1 MQQETMLVL
10 NDESLLYNI
19 NKRSDL
25 KRLKRKVGE
34 SES

>member
-1 MQQETMLVL
+1 MLVL

-19 NKRSDL
+19 NKRGDL

-34 SES
+34 SEL